1 MKEKMVLI
9 IVVAV
14 IIAVVIGLILLT
26 LESCEV
32 GPPYEVGSTR
42 LSQEPQQY
50 IVLDSTQ
57 IQLYPIIG
65 DVIDAFDNPEDHP
78 NAEFINGMLYYAV
91 YDEGAV
97 TEAREYIVQRY
108 RSEFSS
114 PDFGSLNI
122 AYDKGDGQGMQYYT
136 WAVFAIDYALP
147 FYCT

>member
-9 IVVAV
+9 IV
-14 IIAVVIGLILLT
+14 IAVVVAVLIGLLFFT

-32 GPPYEVGSTR
+32 GPPYMVESTR

-50 IVLDSTQ
+50 LVLDSTQ

-65 DVIDAFDNPEDHP
+65 DVIDAFDNPEGHP
-78 NAEFINGMLYYAV
+78 NAEFNNGKMYYAV

-97 TEAREYIVQRY
+97 DDAHDYIRQRY

-114 PDFGSLNI
+114 PDPYPMNI

-136 WAVFAIDYALP
+136 WEVIAIDYAVP
-147 FYCT
+147 IYCT